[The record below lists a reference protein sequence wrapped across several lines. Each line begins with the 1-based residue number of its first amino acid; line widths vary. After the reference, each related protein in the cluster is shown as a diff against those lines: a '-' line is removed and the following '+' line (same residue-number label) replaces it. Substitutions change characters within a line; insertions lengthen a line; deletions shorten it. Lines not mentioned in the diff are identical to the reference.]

1 MALLSLSEK
10 LATLAEAFPRGTGV
24 LRASE
29 IAAPRRLSLL
39 ATGIGR
45 LDALLSGGLPRG
57 KLVEIVGGRS
67 SGRLGIALSTLAAAT
82 RTGENAAFIDLGG
95 HLDPGET
102 QAAGAHLPRILWVRP
117 RRLKDA
123 VLAAEVVLSAGFPL
137 VVADLGVP
145 PLGGRVPDASWV
157 RLARSAEG
165 HASAFLL
172 LTPYAVAGP
181 ASEAVVTV
189 RRRRAAWSGTGDS
202 PRLLCGID
210 ARFTLEKKRGE
221 RPGRTEEARFQM
233 EEAG

>member
-1 MALLSLSEK
+1 M
-10 LATLAEAFPRGTGV
+10 
-24 LRASE
+24 
-29 IAAPRRLSLL
+29 
-39 ATGIGR
+39 
-45 LDALLSGGLPRG
+45 
-57 KLVEIVGGRS
+57 
-67 SGRLGIALSTLAAAT
+67 
-82 RTGENAAFIDLGG
+82 
-95 HLDPGET
+95 
-102 QAAGAHLPRILWVRP
+102 
-117 RRLKDA
+117 
-123 VLAAEVVLSAGFPL
+123 
-137 VVADLGVP
+137 
-145 PLGGRVPDASWV
+145 

-189 RRRRAAWSGTGDS
+189 RRRRAAWSGTGAS